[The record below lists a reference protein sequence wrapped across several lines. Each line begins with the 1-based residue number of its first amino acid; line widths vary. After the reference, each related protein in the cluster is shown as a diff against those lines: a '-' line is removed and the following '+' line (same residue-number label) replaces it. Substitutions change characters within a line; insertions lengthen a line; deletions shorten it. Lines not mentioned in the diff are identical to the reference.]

1 MHLKVQLPSLVEAE
15 SYAVTLDG
23 KKVAIKELVI
33 EPVFFVPGGQ
43 VTVLYLDS
51 QDSSGDTIMKFVVK
65 QSGRTGLLNSY
76 KLQPRVPTYEVNLIP
91 EDEAEE
97 VEEIEEEEEDADE

>member
-1 MHLKVQLPSLVEAE
+1 MHLIVHLPSLVEAE
-15 SYAVTLDG
+15 SYAITLDG

-51 QDSSGDTIMKFVVK
+51 QDSAGDTIMKFVVK

-76 KLQPRVPTYEVNLIP
+76 KLQPRVPTYEANLEVSP
-91 EDEAEE
+91 DPKERDKPDDE
-97 VEEIEEEEEDADE
+97 